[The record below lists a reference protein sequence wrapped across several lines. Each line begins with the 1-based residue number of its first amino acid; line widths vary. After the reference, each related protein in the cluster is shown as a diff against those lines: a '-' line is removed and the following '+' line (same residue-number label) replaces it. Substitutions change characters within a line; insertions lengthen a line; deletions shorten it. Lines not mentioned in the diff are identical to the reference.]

1 MGNQIKGSEMS
12 KSKVRQKLKR
22 KVEEKKQE
30 DSEEESKSEWHRC
43 RGLG

>member
-22 KVEEKKQE
+22 KVEEKSKIQRKKARVSGT
-30 DSEEESKSEWHRC
+30 DVEE
-43 RGLG
+43 LG